1 MVILLKH
8 HALLCPSCGQV
19 QASSAKER
27 AKCLSCNRS
36 WTLSQNDMS
45 IGVLG
50 SYWRPAEAGA
60 HVRRAKEGRA
70 TYGTEVG
77 VLCAGAAKV

>member
-8 HALLCPSCGQV
+8 HALLCPACGQV

-27 AKCLSCNRS
+27 ARCLSCGHS
-36 WTLSQNDMS
+36 WALSQNGMS

-60 HVRRAKEGRA
+60 HVRMAKEARA
-70 TYGTEVG
+70 SA
-77 VLCAGAAKV
+77 LNA